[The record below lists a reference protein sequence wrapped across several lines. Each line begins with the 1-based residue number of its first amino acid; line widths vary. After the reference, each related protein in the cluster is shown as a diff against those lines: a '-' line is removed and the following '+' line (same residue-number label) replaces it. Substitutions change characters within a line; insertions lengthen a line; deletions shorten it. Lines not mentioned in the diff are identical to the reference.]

1 LRKSYLDAVRAC
13 AAFLVVVVHTGQFFP
28 APNQAIQLLAA
39 MGQLG
44 VQLFFVLSAFLI
56 FESLDRLRG
65 RASPLTEFFV
75 HRFLRIAPLYYTAIV
90 VFLVTFGA
98 LLPALGY
105 SSGPPAACT
114 PQNILANVLFL
125 NGLVP
130 DANNSIVGGG
140 WSVGTEMLFYL
151 LAPML
156 FLLRKRWPLLIVVAA
171 LCYPTVLW
179 LVRLGWP
186 SLGAPG
192 FVYDNH
198 FLYFSIAN
206 QLPVFI
212 CGCLLYAFK
221 DRAFAI
227 PAIAAAFGWVAS
239 IAAAGYIW
247 ETNFSGTMTFFYIPL
262 LAGIS
267 SAFFIVLMSRVQVS
281 NRLVLEFGRR
291 AFSIYMFN
299 LPALLLVQYGA
310 GRLGLKLPVFIALL
324 FVATTAFLMAGV
336 TYRFVERPFLNLSK
350 RLSFPLFASAQ
361 HALPASPTVSPP
373 TPAN

>member
-1 LRKSYLDAVRAC
+1 LRKSYLDAVRAF

-28 APNQAIQLLAA
+28 APNHFVQLFAA

-65 RASPLTEFFV
+65 KAAPLTEFFV

-90 VFLVTFGA
+90 VSLVMFRG
-98 LLPALGY
+98 LFPGLGMGVAY
-105 SSGPPAACT
+105 T
-114 PQNILANVLFL
+114 PQNIIANVLL
-125 NGLVP
+125 LHGLVP
-130 DANNSIVGGG
+130 AANQSIVGGG
-140 WSVGTEMLFYL
+140 WSVGTEVLFYL

-156 FLLRKRWPLLIVVAA
+156 FLLRNRWQILIVVAA

-192 FVYDNH
+192 FVEDNH

-212 CGCLLYAFK
+212 CGCLLFAFK
-221 DRAFAI
+221 NRAFAL
-227 PAIAAAFGWVAS
+227 PAIAVILGWIGS
-239 IAAAGYIW
+239 IAGAGYIW
-247 ETNFSGTMTFFYIPL
+247 ETNFGGTMTFFYIPL
-262 LAGIS
+262 LGGIS
-267 SAFFIVLMSRVQVS
+267 SAFFIVLMSRIQVS

-310 GRLGLKLPVFIALL
+310 NRLDLKLPFFAAVPI
-324 FVATTAFLMAGV
+324 VATAAFLMAGV

-350 RLSFPLFASAQ
+350 RLSFPSFASPLLSPGEFDR
-361 HALPASPTVSPP
+361 ALKPE
-373 TPAN
+373 

>member
-1 LRKSYLDAVRAC
+1 LRKGYLDAVRAF

-28 APNQAIQLLAA
+28 ASNHFIQLFAA

-65 RASPLTEFFV
+65 KALPLTEFFV

-90 VFLVTFGA
+90 VSFVMFCVLFPSLGMG
-98 LLPALGY
+98 PAY
-105 SSGPPAACT
+105 T
-114 PQNILANVLFL
+114 PTNILANVLFL
-125 NGLVP
+125 HGLVP
-130 DANNSIVGGG
+130 AANQSIVGGG
-140 WSVGTEMLFYL
+140 WSVGTEVLFYL

-156 FLLRKRWPLLIVVAA
+156 FLLRSRWPLLIVVGA
-171 LCYPTVLW
+171 LCYPTVFC

-186 SLGAPG
+186 SLGASG
-192 FVYDNH
+192 FVEDNH

-206 QLPVFI
+206 QLPVFV
-212 CGCLLYAFK
+212 CGCLLFAFK
-221 DRAFAI
+221 DRAFAM
-227 PAIAAAFGWVAS
+227 PRIAATFGWIGS
-239 IAAAGYIW
+239 ITLAGYIW
-247 ETNFSGTMTFFYIPL
+247 ERNFGGPMTFFYIPL

-267 SAFFIVLMSRVQVS
+267 SAFFIVLMSRIQVS

-299 LPALLLVQYGA
+299 LPALLLVRSGA
-310 GRLGLKLPVFIALL
+310 GSLGLKLPF
-324 FVATTAFLMAGV
+324 FVAVPIVATAAFLMAGV

-350 RLSFPLFASAQ
+350 RLSFRPFEKAYRTGRLTIEATRPDAFG
-361 HALPASPTVSPP
+361 
-373 TPAN
+373 